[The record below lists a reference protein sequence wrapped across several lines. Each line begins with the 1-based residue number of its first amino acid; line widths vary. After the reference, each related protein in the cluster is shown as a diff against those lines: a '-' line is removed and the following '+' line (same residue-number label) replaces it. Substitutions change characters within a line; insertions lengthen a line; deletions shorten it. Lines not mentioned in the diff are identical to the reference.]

1 MIHLRDVTKIY
12 ALEGIVVNA
21 LAGVSLDIQDGEFVA
36 IMGPSGSGKST
47 LMNILGCLD
56 QPSGGVYE
64 LDGIP
69 ILGRTEDELA
79 VIRNAKIGFVFQ
91 SYNLL
96 PRLPAIEQ
104 VELPL
109 IYSGTPN
116 RREMAEQALV
126 AVGLGER
133 MHHRPTQLSGGQQQR
148 VGIARALVK
157 SPSLILADEPTGN
170 LDSHSTEEILE
181 LFVQLNERLGMT
193 VVLVTHEPDVGAR
206 AHRVVTVRDGLI
218 VSDLSQVP
226 HRPVHNDAPARDTT
240 DSPNAHEQPTAALP
254 RAEHAREVAS

>member
-1 MIHLRDVTKIY
+1 MIHLRDVTKVY

-21 LAGVSLDIQDGEFVA
+21 LAGVSLDIHDGEFVA

-56 QPSGGVYE
+56 QPTAGVYE

-69 ILGRTEDELA
+69 ITGRTEDELA

-116 RREMAEQALV
+116 RREIAEQALV
-126 AVGLGER
+126 AVGLGDR
-133 MHHRPTQLSGGQQQR
+133 LHHRPTQLSGGQQQR

-170 LDSHSTEEILE
+170 LDSHSTEEILD

-193 VVLVTHEPDVGAR
+193 IVLVTHEPDVGGR

-218 VSDLSQVP
+218 VSDHAQEP
-226 HRPVHNDAPARDTT
+226 HRPVHL
-240 DSPNAHEQPTAALP
+240 DSPDHAEPQELAADEDATAPLP
-254 RAEHAREVAS
+254 RAQEVAS